1 MPWTMASAP
10 KHTKKA
16 STPAAKQQWATVANK
31 TLATTGSDATAIKIA
46 NAAVAHRT
54 AKDHPRGRR
63 KAAPK

>member
-1 MPWTMASAP
+1 MASAP

-16 STPAAKQQWATVANK
+16 STPGAKKQWATVANK
-31 TLATTGSDATAIKIA
+31 ALASTGSDASAIKIA

-54 AKDHPRGRR
+54 AKDHPSGRR